1 MKRIG
6 TIITLTV
13 ILIAFIFGIRY
24 IYLKDQKD
32 PVVYETQKSFRY
44 TILKKTVATGSIV
57 PKEEVLIKPNISGII
72 DQIFVEAGDYVKSGD
87 LLAMVT
93 FGTTFTMANKSG
105 DLLAMVKVVPNVSSL
120 NSAKNNIN
128 SVSTQVETAKLAFQN
143 QESIYN
149 RQKGLFEKGVISA
162 NEFDNAQLSYNQSLQ
177 RYKQEQISLNN
188 ARQNYD
194 IIKTGTTSGIGA
206 AANTEIRATVSGMV
220 LDVPVKT
227 GNQVIESNNFND
239 GTTIATIAD
248 VTNMIFE
255 GKVDE
260 SEVGKIKEDLALE
273 ITVGAIDNKK
283 FEATL
288 DYIAPKGIDENG
300 AIQFEIKGTLN
311 KKDAVFIRAGLSANA
326 SIILAR
332 ADSVL
337 ALKEALIQ
345 YDIKTKIPFVEVEI
359 GDQKFERKEIELG
372 ISDGIN
378 VEVKAGISP
387 NDKVKVWNQLKPR
400 TNF

>member
-72 DQIFVEAGDYVKSGD
+72 DQIFVEAGDYV
-87 LLAMVT
+87 
-93 FGTTFTMANKSG
+93 KSG

-194 IIKTGTTSGIGA
+194 IIKTGTTSGMGA

-345 YDIKTKIPFVEVEI
+345 YYIKTKIHFVEVEI

-387 NDKVKVWNQLKPR
+387 NDKIKVWNQLKPR
-400 TNF
+400 ANF